1 MKLSIII
8 PYHDSLEYLEE
19 LLDVLIPQ
27 LNDDC
32 ELIIVDDDVDTYE
45 LYMYEQYNVR
55 VINHDNN
62 SGRSKQTT

>member
-19 LLDVLIPQ
+19 LLAVLIPQ

-55 VINHDNN
+55 VINHDKN
-62 SGRSKQTT
+62 SGRSE